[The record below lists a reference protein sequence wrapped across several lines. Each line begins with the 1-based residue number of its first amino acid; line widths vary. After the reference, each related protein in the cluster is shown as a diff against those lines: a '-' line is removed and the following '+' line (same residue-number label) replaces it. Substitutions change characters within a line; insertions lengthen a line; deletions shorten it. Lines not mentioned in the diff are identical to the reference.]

1 MKQIRNLL
9 LIALFTLLYGELSAK
24 IYFEKK
30 NHDFGIIAED
40 GGAVEC
46 DFVFRNTS
54 SAPVVIVA
62 VNSSCGCTKAEF
74 SRKPIMP
81 DSNSVIK
88 VVFNPMNYPGKFA
101 RKITIVTND
110 GVLDERLLVTGVVMP
125 RKKSVEEQYPIIMGE
140 GVRAVAN
147 AHSFGYIEHGKMVQS
162 VFELVNTS
170 DRSVRISIE
179 NPYPELEFYYPTE
192 VASGEKVV
200 VNFGCL
206 LPEDCAIYG
215 SLGYAINL
223 LINGRKAAYP
233 FVINGLA
240 IDSRDEN
247 ANNCPQMIALSEN
260 FIKFGAVKCA
270 RTKHTRNIEVVNCGT
285 EPLMIRK
292 IELKGDGFTASLE
305 GNNTLAPNE
314 KRVVKVELN
323 PMQSPFGAVVQK
335 LRIVSNDPK
344 MPVATIRVSAIVER

>member
-1 MKQIRNLL
+1 MKQMRNIL
-9 LIALFTLLYGELSAK
+9 LIALFTLIYGELEAK

-30 NHDFGIIAED
+30 THDFGVIAED

-46 DFVFRNTS
+46 DFTLHNMS
-54 SAPVVIVA
+54 SVSVVIVA

-74 SRKPIMP
+74 SRKPILP
-81 DSNSVIK
+81 SSSSVIK
-88 VVFNPMNYPGKFA
+88 VVFNPMNYPGKFS
-101 RKITIVTND
+101 RKITVVTND

-125 RKKSVEEQYPIIMGE
+125 RTKSIEEQYPIIMGE

-147 AHSFGYIEHGKMVQS
+147 AHSFGYVEHGKMVQS

-170 DRSVRISIE
+170 DNSVRLSIE
-179 NPYPELEFYYPTE
+179 NPYPELEFYYPAE

-270 RTKHTRNIEVVNCGT
+270 RTKHTRNIEVANCGT

-305 GNNTLAPNE
+305 GDATIAPNE
-314 KRVVKVELN
+314 KRVVKVELD
-323 PMQSPFGAVVQK
+323 PMQSPFGAVVQR